1 MACVLNSG
9 VLRECGHSFGGLKE
23 LWLGNFDDIQSMEY
37 DTDGAISGVTLA
49 VGATI
54 FEFQFA
60 KDTGQALEELQKNG
74 ASSMIMQTLNF
85 QLTGINLEKRKVLN
99 DLSLAKVFAIVKKSD
114 NKYWFYGDFNRSAGL
129 EAVTLSND
137 TGTAQADG
145 GFASVSIQGMA
156 LEYATTIPADLVETL
171 ASDV

>member
-9 VLRECGHSFGGLKE
+9 VLKECGHSFGGLKE
-23 LWLGNFDDIQSMEY
+23 LWLGNFDDIKSMDY
-37 DTDGAISGVTLA
+37 DTDGAISGVTLGS
-49 VGATI
+49 GANI
-54 FEFQFA
+54 YEFQFA

-85 QLTGINLEKRKVLN
+85 QLSGINLEKKQVLN

-114 NKYWFYGDFNRSAGL
+114 NKYWFYGDFNRTAGL

-156 LEYATTIPADLVETL
+156 LEYATTIPEDLVETL
-171 ASDV
+171 ASGV

>member
-9 VLRECGHSFGGLKE
+9 ILKECGHSFGGLKE
-23 LWLGNFDDIQSMEY
+23 LWLGNFDDIQSMDY
-37 DTDGAISGVTLA
+37 DADGAISGVTLGA
-49 VGATI
+49 GATI
-54 FEFQFA
+54 YEFQFA

-99 DLSLAKVFAIVKKSD
+99 DLSLAKMFAIVKKSD
-114 NKYWFYGDFNRSAGL
+114 NKYWFYGDFNKTAGL
-129 EAVTLSND
+129 EAVTLTND

-145 GFASVSIQGMA
+145 GFVTVSIQGMA
-156 LEYATTIPADLVETL
+156 LEYATTIPEDLVKSL
-171 ASDV
+171 ASGV

>member
-23 LWLGNFDDIQSMEY
+23 LWLGNFDDIQSMDY
-37 DTDGAISGVTLA
+37 GTDGAISGVTLA
-49 VGATI
+49 TGAAI

-74 ASSMIMQTLNF
+74 ASSMIQQTLNF

-156 LEYATTIPADLVETL
+156 LEYATTIPDTLVETL

>member
-23 LWLGNFDDIQSMEY
+23 LWLGNFDDIQSMDY
-37 DTDGAISGVTLA
+37 GTDGAISGVTLGT
-49 VGATI
+49 GASI

-74 ASSMIMQTLNF
+74 ASSMIQQTLNF

-156 LEYATTIPADLVETL
+156 LEYATTIPDTLVETL
-171 ASDV
+171 ASGV